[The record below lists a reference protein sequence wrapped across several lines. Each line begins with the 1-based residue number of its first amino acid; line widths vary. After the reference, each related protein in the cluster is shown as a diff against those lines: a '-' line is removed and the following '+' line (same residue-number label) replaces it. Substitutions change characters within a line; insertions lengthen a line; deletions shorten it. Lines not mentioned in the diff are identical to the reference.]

1 MAREEK
7 GTGGGDGKLD
17 ATNEFDRGWGEGWPH
32 MGKSLIRVLLV
43 MMEQALVRVSD
54 SIKDGRKDR

>member
-7 GTGGGDGKLD
+7 GTGGGDRKLD
-17 ATNEFDRGWGEGWPH
+17 ATNQFDRGWGEGWPH
-32 MGKSLIRVLLV
+32 MGKSLIPVLLV